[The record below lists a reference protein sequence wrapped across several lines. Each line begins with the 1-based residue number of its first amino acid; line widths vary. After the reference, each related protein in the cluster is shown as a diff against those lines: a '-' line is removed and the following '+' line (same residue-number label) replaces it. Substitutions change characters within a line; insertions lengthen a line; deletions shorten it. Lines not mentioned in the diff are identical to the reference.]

1 MSDRV
6 AVAVVGATA
15 TGKSALAHAF
25 ARRHPDCEVVAA
37 DAMAVYRDM
46 DLATAKPTPAQ
57 RAEVRYHVIDVV
69 DPAETFTVA
78 AWQASARAALD
89 DVWARGGR
97 ALVVGGTGLYVRAL
111 VDGLTFPGQFRAL
124 RAELEERAAR
134 GEDLAALLA
143 STDPQA
149 AAAIE
154 PTNARRLVRALE
166 VTLGSGR
173 PFSSYGP
180 GMSTYGAPRLRQV
193 GLRVPLA
200 ELDARIEERL
210 HAWVAAGL
218 VQEVRELAARPGGL
232 SATARQAVGY
242 RELLDWLVAGGELDV
257 AVAAAVAASR
267 RLARRQVRWFARD
280 PRIEWFDDPDAAAA
294 RLEILVNDPEGSVR
308 DWDA

>member
-1 MSDRV
+1 MSARV

-15 TGKSALAHAF
+15 IGKSSLAHAF
-25 ARRHPDCEVVAA
+25 ARQHPGCEIVAA
-37 DAMAVYRDM
+37 DAMAVYRGM
-46 DLATAKPTPAQ
+46 DLATAKPTRAEQ
-57 RAEVRYHVIDVV
+57 AEVRYHLVDVV
-69 DPAETFTVA
+69 EPAEPFTVA
-78 AWQASARAALD
+78 AWQGAARAALA

-97 ALVVGGTGLYVRAL
+97 ALVVGGTGLYLRSL
-111 VDGLTFPGQFRAL
+111 VDGLAFPGQFPAL

-134 GEDLAALLA
+134 GEDLAALLRA
-143 STDPQA
+143 ADPQA
-149 AAAIE
+149 AARIE
-154 PTNARRLVRALE
+154 PTNARRVVRALE

-180 GMSTYGAPRLRQV
+180 GLATYGPPRLCQV

-210 HAWVAAGL
+210 TAWVADGL
-218 VQEVRELAARPGGL
+218 VDEVRALAARPGGL

-242 RELLDWLVAGGELDV
+242 RELLDWLEQGGSLEA
-257 AVAAAVAASR
+257 AVAAAVTASR

-280 PRIEWFDDPDAAAA
+280 PRIEWFDDPADAAT
-294 RLEILVNDPEGSVR
+294 RLETLVNDPEGSVR

>member
-15 TGKSALAHAF
+15 TGKSALTHAF
-25 ARRHPDCEVVAA
+25 ARRHPGCEIVMA
-37 DAMAVYRDM
+37 DAMAVYRGM
-46 DLATAKPTPAQ
+46 DLATAKPTLAQ
-57 RAEVRYHVIDVV
+57 RAEVRYHLVDVV
-69 DPAETFTVA
+69 EPAEAFTVA
-78 AWQASARAALD
+78 AWQAAARAALA
-89 DVWARGGR
+89 DVWVRGGC
-97 ALVVGGTGLYVRAL
+97 ALVVGGTGLYIRAL
-111 VDGLTFPGQFRAL
+111 VDALTFPGQFPAL

-134 GEDLAALLA
+134 GEDLAALLGSA
-143 STDPQA
+143 DPQA
-149 AAAIE
+149 AALIE
-154 PTNARRLVRALE
+154 PTNARRVVRALE

-180 GMSTYGAPRLRQV
+180 GLSTYGPGRLRQV

-210 HAWVAAGL
+210 DAWVADGL
-218 VQEVRELAARPGGL
+218 VEEVRALAARPGGL

-242 RELLDWLVAGGELDV
+242 RELLDWLERGGSLEG

-280 PRIEWFDDPDAAAA
+280 PRIEWFDDPEIAAA
-294 RLEILVNDPEGSVR
+294 RLEALVNDREGSVR